1 MASYFIS
8 MLAQESS
15 PIDHAATLFARSLFA
30 ETDDTIITEEVRKFP
45 SRK

>member
-1 MASYFIS
+1 MIRMTSEELFDS
-8 MLAQESS
+8 LA
-15 PIDHAATLFARSLFA
+15 IDCQLLFARSLFA